1 MIRQR
6 RRGAALSTGLLIAVT
21 VLGVLLMHSVVAPS
35 MAGSMAASEPVS
47 AAMSGNHVAMASTTT
62 AGSSVLMA
70 SAKHDCPSGHQMM
83 HPCVGTTVSWPALHV
98 PAINTDIGQLPTS
111 ADRIGE
117 RTDFALERAPPWTM
131 WELDRSVTL
140 RV

>member
-1 MIRQR
+1 MIRR
-6 RRGAALSTGLLIAVT
+6 RRGSASATGLLIAVT

-47 AAMSGNHVAMASTTT
+47 AAMSGSHTAMASTTT
-62 AGSSVLMA
+62 AGSSDPAMSGV
-70 SAKHDCPSGHQMM
+70 HDCPSAHQMM
-83 HPCVGTTVSWPALHV
+83 HPCVGTIMSWPPLPV
-98 PAINTDIGQLPTS
+98 PAISVEIGQLPTS

-117 RTDFALERAPPWTM
+117 RPDFALERAPPWTL